1 MLENESFFY
10 GALFERERAA
20 NPVLLLLWLC
30 GCAALTFTAEFGA
43 WVLSAPPVAA
53 PQIVVVRAAAD
64 SPPLRRIANPYGGL
78 IAFAGA
84 PSPPLRREANPYG
97 VLVDLARPPGV
108 LAGARRVFAGAAR
121 GGGPRFRRACPRFAP
136 RPSAA

>member
-84 PSPPLRREANPYG
+84 PSPPLQPLRRAG
-97 VLVDLARPPGV
+97 RSMARPPGV